1 MKDILRRPT
10 WYRMTQVFDGLA
22 KKIAD
27 VGEHGVILR
36 GVRYEAAIKCG
47 ECGHTIHLHNLRVGA
62 SGDKLDLS
70 PEIGICVVPMGIP
83 DSMGESLRMLCESNL
98 RMPIVLM
105 TANVHYVQLRSMHA
119 EEAKELMREAP
130 PPADAAPPPAPGL
143 ILPFERKADEPERGD
158 A

>member
-83 DSMGESLRMLCESNL
+83 DSMGERGAFHGLRRVE
-98 RMPIVLM
+98 
-105 TANVHYVQLRSMHA
+105 
-119 EEAKELMREAP
+119 KELHRETWPLLRRARVNR
-130 PPADAAPPPAPGL
+130 
-143 ILPFERKADEPERGD
+143 EKADRLRARLAKIESET
-158 A
+158 